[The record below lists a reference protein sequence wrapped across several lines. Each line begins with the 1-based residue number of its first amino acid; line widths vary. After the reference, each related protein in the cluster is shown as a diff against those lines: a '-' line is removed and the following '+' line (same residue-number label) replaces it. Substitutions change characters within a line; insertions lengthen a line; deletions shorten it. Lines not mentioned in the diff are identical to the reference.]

1 MFVNAKVK
9 HQDRAICYL
18 KTLSYFITTYV
29 AVSMLTIL
37 YTHISFFFHNIS
49 FQIIFLFS
57 LGIWESLM

>member
-37 YTHISFFFHNIS
+37 YTHISYFFS
-49 FQIIFLFS
+49 
-57 LGIWESLM
+57 